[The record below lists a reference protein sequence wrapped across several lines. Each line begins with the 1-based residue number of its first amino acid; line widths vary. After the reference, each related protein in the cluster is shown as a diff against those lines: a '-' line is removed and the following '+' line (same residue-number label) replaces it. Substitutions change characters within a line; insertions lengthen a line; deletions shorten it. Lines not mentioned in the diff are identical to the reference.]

1 MATPSNKYP
10 ADTEAMHN
18 TIRRTTHAASNEA
31 AHEPK
36 RELRHGRVSERMR
49 SGELDL
55 DLALEHN
62 ASSAS
67 SDAHFTYASDALN
80 VNDNKTPAKKKP
92 SKPKTSG
99 DTGESGGHFWSE
111 VLSYIKILVLAAV
124 IAFLCNTFIIVNA
137 EVPTGSMRDTIME
150 QDRLIGFRLSYKFS
164 APQRGD
170 IIIFKFPDDET
181 ETYVKRIIGLPGD
194 MIEIMPDGDGV
205 VHVYVNGQI
214 LDEPYIREPMAAVS
228 DYQRYI
234 VPEGHYFAMG
244 DNRNSSL
251 DSRYWDNKYI
261 ARDKIL
267 AKAVFKYY
275 KEFKIL
281 K

>member
-1 MATPSNKYP
+1 MATPSNKYQ
-10 ADTEAMHN
+10 AGTETMHETAN
-18 TIRRTTHAASNEA
+18 ESTHAALNEA
-31 AHEPK
+31 THEPK
-36 RELRHGRVSERMR
+36 RELKHGRVSERMR
-49 SGELDL
+49 S
-55 DLALEHN
+55 
-62 ASSAS
+62 
-67 SDAHFTYASDALN
+67 
-80 VNDNKTPAKKKP
+80 
-92 SKPKTSG
+92 
-99 DTGESGGHFWSE
+99 GHFWSE

-150 QDRLIGFRLSYKFS
+150 HDRLIGFRLSYKFS
-164 APQRGD
+164 DPQRGD

-267 AKAVFKYY
+267 AKAIFKYY